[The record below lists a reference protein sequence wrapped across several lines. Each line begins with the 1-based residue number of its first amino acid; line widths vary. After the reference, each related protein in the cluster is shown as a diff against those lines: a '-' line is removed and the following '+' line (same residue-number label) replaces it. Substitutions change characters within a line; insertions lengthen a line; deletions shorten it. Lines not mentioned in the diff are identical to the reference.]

1 MQGVDRPSN
10 DTGRLLVKT
19 AANLGLRAEW
29 DASNEE
35 TRKRAA
41 QATAQGCFEEAERLS
56 TFDKSWARIRDL
68 SYNTHQHPHPHKT
81 TTQHTCMRAS
91 LELTLVLP
99 SNVQS
104 QNRFFSASAHSE
116 TVIFWCCRERL
127 LAALAANFMRMCD
140 EGTMNYSA
148 ILVLQRLYGGTDTE
162 KAELLRAAAQV
173 RTEEMQEETTAE
185 AGHQARF
192 SVVDVKDAL
201 GRTPLQLAVETQQ
214 PVVVATLLAAG
225 ASAEARDHDGNTVLM
240 AAVFKGNA
248 ECVKALLRF
257 KGFDRHTLTHK
268 RSLQPDIE
276 ARGAHGRTAL
286 IFAAR
291 PVVCS
296 LTHSLKI
303 ISLQYVPWVEH
314 HTLPSRV
321 SMYHAPCVFK
331 PSFSHAAVLLQAL
344 RGASVCTHVL
354 LEKGAD
360 AGAADR
366 QGLTALMWAVKG
378 GHIECV
384 RELLVRA
391 SPSPPTCRRA
401 VTRVAA
407 SLVGVL
413 GTQSSIL
420 TLRESQEHAGA
431 TAAMVDARSQAG
443 MTALN
448 MAAAEGQLECLALD
462 PKIWDPDGLKILTL
476 EICIGTSVK
485 FQIF

>member
-1 MQGVDRPSN
+1 MLCIKGHGQADGCVGHEATRRGNVELLDSWISIVLGDAQKFERGARDRQRHHGFANEFLHVSKYELMDAAVSFLLCDGVDTTPFVDGHPLALDPRWRFVQGVDRPSN

-35 TRKRAA
+35 THKRAA

-68 SYNTHQHPHPHKT
+68 SYNTHQHPHPPHKT
-81 TTQHTCMRAS
+81 TTQHTRMRAS

-99 SNVQS
+99 SNVPS

-116 TVIFWCCRERL
+116 RKIFGCCRERL

-140 EGTMNYSA
+140 EGSVNCSA
-148 ILVLQRLYGGTDTE
+148 MLVLQRLYGGTDTE

-321 SMYHAPCVFK
+321 SMYHAPCVYK
-331 PSFSHAAVLLQAL
+331 P
-344 RGASVCTHVL
+344 
-354 LEKGAD
+354 
-360 AGAADR
+360 
-366 QGLTALMWAVKG
+366 
-378 GHIECV
+378 
-384 RELLVRA
+384 
-391 SPSPPTCRRA
+391 
-401 VTRVAA
+401 
-407 SLVGVL
+407 
-413 GTQSSIL
+413 
-420 TLRESQEHAGA
+420 
-431 TAAMVDARSQAG
+431 
-443 MTALN
+443 
-448 MAAAEGQLECLALD
+448 
-462 PKIWDPDGLKILTL
+462 
-476 EICIGTSVK
+476 
-485 FQIF
+485 

>member
-1 MQGVDRPSN
+1 MLCIKGHGQADGCVGHEATRRGNVELLDSWISIVLGDAQKFERGARDRQRHHGFANEFLHVSKYELMDAAVSFLLCDGVDTTPFVDGHPLALDPRWRFVQGVDRPSN

-116 TVIFWCCRERL
+116 TVIFCSCRERL

-140 EGTMNYSA
+140 EGSVNCSA
-148 ILVLQRLYGGTDTE
+148 MLVLQRLYGGTDTE

-214 PVVVATLLAAG
+214 PVIVATLLAAG

-321 SMYHAPCVFK
+321 SMYHAPCVYK
-331 PSFSHAAVLLQAL
+331 P
-344 RGASVCTHVL
+344 
-354 LEKGAD
+354 
-360 AGAADR
+360 
-366 QGLTALMWAVKG
+366 
-378 GHIECV
+378 
-384 RELLVRA
+384 
-391 SPSPPTCRRA
+391 
-401 VTRVAA
+401 
-407 SLVGVL
+407 
-413 GTQSSIL
+413 
-420 TLRESQEHAGA
+420 
-431 TAAMVDARSQAG
+431 
-443 MTALN
+443 
-448 MAAAEGQLECLALD
+448 
-462 PKIWDPDGLKILTL
+462 
-476 EICIGTSVK
+476 
-485 FQIF
+485 

>member
-1 MQGVDRPSN
+1 M
-10 DTGRLLVKT
+10 
-19 AANLGLRAEW
+19 
-29 DASNEE
+29 
-35 TRKRAA
+35 
-41 QATAQGCFEEAERLS
+41 
-56 TFDKSWARIRDL
+56 
-68 SYNTHQHPHPHKT
+68 
-81 TTQHTCMRAS
+81 
-91 LELTLVLP
+91 
-99 SNVQS
+99 
-104 QNRFFSASAHSE
+104 
-116 TVIFWCCRERL
+116 
-127 LAALAANFMRMCD
+127 
-140 EGTMNYSA
+140 
-148 ILVLQRLYGGTDTE
+148 
-162 KAELLRAAAQV
+162 
-173 RTEEMQEETTAE
+173 
-185 AGHQARF
+185 
-192 SVVDVKDAL
+192 
-201 GRTPLQLAVETQQ
+201 
-214 PVVVATLLAAG
+214 
-225 ASAEARDHDGNTVLM
+225 
-240 AAVFKGNA
+240 
-248 ECVKALLRF
+248 
-257 KGFDRHTLTHK
+257 
-268 RSLQPDIE
+268 
-276 ARGAHGRTAL
+276 
-286 IFAAR
+286 
-291 PVVCS
+291 
-296 LTHSLKI
+296 
-303 ISLQYVPWVEH
+303 
-314 HTLPSRV
+314 
-321 SMYHAPCVFK
+321 
-331 PSFSHAAVLLQAL
+331 
-344 RGASVCTHVL
+344 CTHVL